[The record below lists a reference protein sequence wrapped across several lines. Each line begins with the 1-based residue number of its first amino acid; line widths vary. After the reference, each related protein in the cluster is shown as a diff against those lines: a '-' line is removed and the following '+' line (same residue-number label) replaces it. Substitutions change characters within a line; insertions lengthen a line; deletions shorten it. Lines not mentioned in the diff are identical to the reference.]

1 MYSRFARVLLVG
13 SATTCL
19 LASVAFAQSQSG
31 ATAPVV
37 VAQNTPPPA
46 GARAAKSDD
55 KIETVTVTADKRAEN
70 SQNVGVALTA
80 LDGATLNQQGV
91 YSFQDLSERVPDFRF
106 GAGVTGGENVITM
119 RGVGSQNTT
128 PGGDS
133 PVSYS
138 VDGVTLQATTAVD
151 PEFYDI
157 GNIEVDEGPQGTL
170 QGRNSVGGAV
180 NVTTNHP
187 TDTFGGG
194 LDAEIGTYSER
205 IFRGWVN
212 APIYADGDSE
222 VNIRITGVDDYHS
235 GYINNVSTVPG
246 ATHNLDGE
254 DLTEIRGQID
264 VKFNSDVDLLLE
276 AFTLHNDDPVGTK
289 VQFWETPQ
297 RYTGAPFYSSPWVVD
312 NNYPDNG
319 TNTLN
324 LFIATLNWNLGWSTL
339 SNIAGYERSE
349 QENSSDADG
358 SGLNLAYNPFFSLDQ
373 KQLSDEIRLVSNGG
387 ADDPLKWVF
396 GFIYF
401 HADNS
406 LALSFTD
413 TGQNCPACY
422 LQFSGAG
429 YLNTNSYAPYGQVD
443 YNFANTG
450 LGIPLTATIGARYT
464 DDQKYGAALTN
475 FEGFLIPSPYSA
487 EGWGQWTGKGEL
499 KWQFSPDLM
508 VYGSISRGYLSGG
521 NTIGSAFYEPEHVW
535 SYEVGEKSE
544 WFDQRLQLN
553 VSAYHEDLVNMQ
565 VFIQTG
571 LSSDLQN
578 AGLARVNGIETQAV
592 AIPIDGLRFN
602 LAWSVSDATYAKY
615 FSPAGDNRFPTVPGP
630 ANYAGRWLNQTPP
643 YTINLG
649 VEYDWD
655 TSIGTITPRVD
666 SFWSGRVY
674 FLPDN
679 YNRQPAYNETDLNLS
694 WTDPAGRY
702 TLEGFIKNVG
712 NTAVI
717 SNDALQS
724 GSLGEYVQ
732 LPDNFVYYPP
742 RTMGVRFGVKF

>member
-1 MYSRFARVLLVG
+1 
-13 SATTCL
+13 
-19 LASVAFAQSQSG
+19 
-31 ATAPVV
+31 
-37 VAQNTPPPA
+37 
-46 GARAAKSDD
+46 
-55 KIETVTVTADKRAEN
+55 
-70 SQNVGVALTA
+70 
-80 LDGATLNQQGV
+80 
-91 YSFQDLSERVPDFRF
+91 
-106 GAGVTGGENVITM
+106 
-119 RGVGSQNTT
+119 
-128 PGGDS
+128 
-133 PVSYS
+133 
-138 VDGVTLQATTAVD
+138 
-151 PEFYDI
+151 
-157 GNIEVDEGPQGTL
+157 
-170 QGRNSVGGAV
+170 
-180 NVTTNHP
+180 
-187 TDTFGGG
+187 
-194 LDAEIGTYSER
+194 
-205 IFRGWVN
+205 
-212 APIYADGDSE
+212 
-222 VNIRITGVDDYHS
+222 
-235 GYINNVSTVPG
+235 
-246 ATHNLDGE
+246 
-254 DLTEIRGQID
+254 
-264 VKFNSDVDLLLE
+264 
-276 AFTLHNDDPVGTK
+276 
-289 VQFWETPQ
+289 
-297 RYTGAPFYSSPWVVD
+297 
-312 NNYPDNG
+312 
-319 TNTLN
+319 
-324 LFIATLNWNLGWSTL
+324 LGWSTL
-339 SNIAGYERSE
+339 TNIAGYERSE

-358 SGLNLAYNPFFSLDQ
+358 SGLNLAYNPIFSLDQ
-373 KQLSDEIRLVSNGG
+373 TQLSDEIRLVSNSGTN
-387 ADDPLKWVF
+387 DPIKWVF

-413 TGQNCPACY
+413 TGVNCPACY
-422 LQFSGAG
+422 LEFSGAG

-443 YNFANTG
+443 YNFANTS

-499 KWQFSPDLM
+499 QWRFNPDLM

-578 AGLARVNGIETQAV
+578 AGLAHVNGIETQAV
-592 AIPIDGLRFN
+592 AIPIDGLRIN
-602 LAWSVSDATYAKY
+602 LAWAVSDATYAKY
-615 FSPAGDNRFPTVPGP
+615 YSPAGDNRFPVPP
-630 ANYAGRWLNQTPP
+630 APVAGCQQTAPYACSWAGHWLNQTPP

-649 VEYDWD
+649 VEYDWE

-666 SFWSGRVY
+666 SFWSGWVF

-679 YNRQPAYNETDLNLS
+679 YNRQPAYNETDLNLQ
-694 WTDPAGRY
+694 WTDRTGRY
-702 TLEGFIKNVG
+702 TLEGSIKNVG

-724 GSLGEYVQ
+724 GSLGEYAQ